1 MRISDWS
8 SDVCSSDLPQ
18 AEQHHADKDEEH
30 QQGYPQGEAQP
41 CHRAYLRSRRSRPP
55 SATRP
60 PAATISPPS
69 QISVTNGFHQI
80 CTCQRPSASALP
92 STARS
97 EEHTSE
103 LQSLMRISYAV
114 FCLNKKNTQTSTTRE
129 NTDRPKTR
137 LDNGHKSK

>member
-92 STARS
+92 STPSSCPFPKLRITAPVVS
-97 EEHTSE
+97 VTCHVKACKPEE
-103 LQSLMRISYAV
+103 RRGG
-114 FCLNKKNTQTSTTRE
+114 KKCVST
-129 NTDRPKTR
+129 
-137 LDNGHKSK
+137 